1 MIVGGRV
8 RFMLAGRALG
18 HRNYRL
24 FCSAQAI
31 SATGWVIQALAQSW
45 LIGTLVGWNHAVVYI
60 GLLGV
65 VQSLP
70 VLALGLFGGIIADV
84 WPKRRTLVG
93 AQIATGLLA
102 LVLAALTCFGLV
114 AVWHVFVLAFL
125 LGLVSAV
132 ETPAHQSFIPEIVAT
147 DDVANAVTLD
157 LAAFNGASIV
167 GPAIAGVL
175 IGVLGTAPCFVLN
188 GLSRGVVIIAFLAMH
203 ERELI
208 PPTRLAMPRSL
219 TAVRMNLGESFRYI
233 RHTPVVLLLL
243 AVVALVNAFGSNS
256 LNIVLPVM
264 AANVFNVG
272 STGYGF
278 LSATLAAGALTFALA
293 IAALERPRFRVLIGG
308 GIMLGVAELALAG
321 TTLFPIALVAVFLA
335 GAGSV
340 ASGASAISIIQI
352 TVPGPLRGRVLSVWT
367 TVIVGSSPIGNGLT
381 GGVGGLLGLPVA
393 LATAGAAVLATEAV
407 AAAALLR
414 GYGRSGG
421 DPEAGATQ
429 EGTV

>member
-1 MIVGGRV
+1 M
-8 RFMLAGRALG
+8 
-18 HRNYRL
+18 
-24 FCSAQAI
+24 
-31 SATGWVIQALAQSW
+31 
-45 LIGTLVGWNHAVVYI
+45 
-60 GLLGV
+60 
-65 VQSLP
+65 
-70 VLALGLFGGIIADV
+70 
-84 WPKRRTLVG
+84 
-93 AQIATGLLA
+93 
-102 LVLAALTCFGLV
+102 
-114 AVWHVFVLAFL
+114 
-125 LGLVSAV
+125 
-132 ETPAHQSFIPEIVAT
+132 
-147 DDVANAVTLD
+147 
-157 LAAFNGASIV
+157 
-167 GPAIAGVL
+167 
-175 IGVLGTAPCFVLN
+175 LN
-188 GLSRGVVIIAFLAMH
+188 GLSRGVVVVAFLAMH